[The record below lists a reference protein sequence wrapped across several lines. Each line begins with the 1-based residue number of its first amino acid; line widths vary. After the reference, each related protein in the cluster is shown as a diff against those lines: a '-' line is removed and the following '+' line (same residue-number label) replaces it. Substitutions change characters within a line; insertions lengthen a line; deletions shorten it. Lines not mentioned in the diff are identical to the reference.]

1 MGEERRLDGDSWEI
15 CVSSPTHLEVDPDLA
30 ENQKLTPRSPAERG
44 DAEPTTINMDDCWT
58 INIKAP
64 ASLSVERGE
73 ADDEGFSETVISEAE
88 DEKGQF
94 LCGPEWRV
102 KITTKHDQG
111 PIICTPNI

>member
-1 MGEERRLDGDSWEI
+1 MQ
-15 CVSSPTHLEVDPDLA
+15 VDPDLA

-73 ADDEGFSETVISEAE
+73 ADDEGFSVRVDVVWMTISPKQPF
-88 DEKGQF
+88 D
-94 LCGPEWRV
+94 
-102 KITTKHDQG
+102 
-111 PIICTPNI
+111 

>member
-1 MGEERRLDGDSWEI
+1 MRPEQQ
-15 CVSSPTHLEVDPDLA
+15 CNVQVDPDLA

-73 ADDEGFSETVISEAE
+73 ADDEGFSVRVIVRYLTDFA
-88 DEKGQF
+88 
-94 LCGPEWRV
+94 R
-102 KITTKHDQG
+102 
-111 PIICTPNI
+111 